1 MKCSNNNKSSTVY
14 QYFLEATQYYGLPSR
29 VRSDQGQENRMV
41 ARHMLEY
48 RGENR
53 GSMITGSSVHN
64 QRIER
69 LWRDMHQSVTKLF
82 YRLFYYM
89 EDQRILDPNNNMHI
103 YALQYVYIPRINDA
117 LQVFQSGWNSHG
129 IRTEHGQSPNQLFI
143 AGALRLRESRM
154 TAFDYYD
161 HISCIQYGVEEQGIS
176 VSDASNSVIIPDNP
190 FSLTEE
196 QLQQLHQLIDPLTS
210 SQNHGIELYEA
221 TVELIYNFQNAHTQ

>member
-1 MKCSNNNKSSTVY
+1 
-14 QYFLEATQYYGLPSR
+14 
-29 VRSDQGQENRMV
+29 
-41 ARHMLEY
+41 
-48 RGENR
+48 
-53 GSMITGSSVHN
+53 
-64 QRIER
+64 
-69 LWRDMHQSVTKLF
+69 
-82 YRLFYYM
+82 M

-161 HISCIQYGVEEQGIS
+161 RISCIQYGVEEQGIS

-221 TVELIYNFQNAHTQ
+221 TVELIYNLYLFIIFKMYIHSD

>member
-1 MKCSNNNKSSTVY
+1 MEGHAPECNKVILST
-14 QYFLEATQYYGLPSR
+14 FLLHG
-29 VRSDQGQENRMV
+29 RSESFRPKQQH
-41 ARHMLEY
+41 AYLC
-48 RGENR
+48 
-53 GSMITGSSVHN
+53 
-64 QRIER
+64 
-69 LWRDMHQSVTKLF
+69 
-82 YRLFYYM
+82 
-89 EDQRILDPNNNMHI
+89 
-103 YALQYVYIPRINDA
+103 IPRINDA

-161 HISCIQYGVEEQGIS
+161 SINCIQYGVEEQGLS
-176 VSDASNSVIIPDNP
+176 VGDTNNSVIIPDNP

-221 TVELIYNFQNAHTQ
+221 TVEFIYNLQNAHTQ